1 MGPKENRLWLKLAT
15 AVVEFKSA
23 TGTKLCSL
31 PAESFAKKLGIPKL
45 DIEHL
50 SYFGFLSKRE

>member
-1 MGPKENRLWLKLAT
+1 MTLTPEQTK
-15 AVVEFKSA
+15 KSIPA
-23 TGTKLCSL
+23 AITKLCSL
-31 PAESFAKKLGIPKL
+31 SAESFAKKLGIPKL